1 MADSTAHVSRSRDLD
16 KLLLRPGHLVGPTF
30 DPGTELRDD
39 IKEYVKILVV
49 GAGGLGCELL
59 KDLALSGFRNLE
71 VIDMDRIEVSNL
83 NRQFLFR
90 SYLIS
95 SSLLS
100 TRRKVKAMQPCPMSN
115 LMLID
120 LSIALVRVLVLLQVR
135 LKDLR
140 LQDVGKPKAEVAAK
154 RVMERVAG
162 VNIVPHFCRIEDKEL
177 DFYNDFNI
185 IVLGLDSIEARSY
198 INAVACGFLEYD
210 SDDNPREETVKPMVD
225 GGTEGFKGHARVI
238 VPGITPCFECTI
250 WLFPPQVKFPLC
262 TLAETPR
269 TAAHCIEYA
278 HLIKWD
284 EVHSGKTFDPDEPEH
299 MQWVYSE
306 VNKSSIC
313 CQESGAIRHSRS
325 YIFSNSDRFCCPFM
339 VVIKNYKGVVKNI
352 IPAIASTNA
361 IISAACALETLKIV
375 SGCSKT
381 LSNYLTYNGVEGLH
395 TKVTEFVKD
404 KDCLVCGPG
413 VLIELETSVTLRKF
427 IGLLEEHP
435 KLLLSR
441 ASVTHRG
448 KNLYMQA
455 PPVLEE
461 MTRSNLDLT
470 LFELMDK
477 TPKDIVHVT
486 GTMSKSD
493 KKTSL
498 SMKLRLVFK
507 GVDGVADMD
516 TAGGA

>member
-1 MADSTAHVSRSRDLD
+1 MADSVVQSSRSRDLD
-16 KLLLRPGHLVGPTF
+16 KLLLRPGNLIGANF
-30 DPGTELRDD
+30 EPGSQLRDD
-39 IKEYVKILVV
+39 LQQYVKVLVI

-71 VIDMDRIEVSNL
+71 VIDMDRIEVTNL

-90 SYLIS
+90 L
-95 SSLLS
+95 
-100 TRRKVKAMQPCPMSN
+100 
-115 LMLID
+115 D
-120 LSIALVRVLVLLQVR
+120 
-135 LKDLR
+135 
-140 LQDVGKPKAEVAAK
+140 DVGKPKAEVAAK
-154 RVMERVAG
+154 RVMERVSG
-162 VNIVPHFCRIEDKEL
+162 VNIVWHFCRIEDKEIE
-177 DFYNDFNI
+177 FYNDFHI
-185 IVLGLDSIEARSY
+185 IALGLDSIEARSY
-198 INAVACGFLEYD
+198 INSVACSFLEYD
-210 SDDNPREETVKPMVD
+210 SDDNPLEETIKPMVD

-238 VPGITPCFECTI
+238 LPGVTPCFECTI

-284 EVHSGKTFDPDEPEH
+284 EVHSGKAFDPDDSEH
-299 MQWVYSE
+299 MKWVYSE
-306 VNKSSIC
+306 AVKRAELFGIPGVTYSLT
-313 CQESGAIRHSRS
+313 Q
-325 YIFSNSDRFCCPFM
+325 
-339 VVIKNYKGVVKNI
+339 GVVKNI

-361 IISAACALETLKIV
+361 IISAACTLETLKIV

-381 LSNYLTYNGVEGLH
+381 LSNYLTYNGAEGLH

-413 VLIELETSVTLRKF
+413 VLIELDSSISLQKF
-427 IGLLEEHP
+427 IELLEDHP
-435 KLLLSR
+435 KLLLSK

-461 MTRSNLDLT
+461 MTRSNLSVPLFDLMGKV
-470 LFELMDK
+470 L
-477 TPKDIVHVT
+477 KDVVHVT
-486 GTMSKSD
+486 GVASKND
-493 KKTSL
+493 KKTSCL
-498 SMKLRLVFK
+498 RKLRVAFK
-507 GVDGVADMD
+507 GVDGVTDMD